1 MLYLVSTPIGNLEDI
16 TLRALRILKEV
27 DIIACEDT
35 RNTKKLLNYYNIENK
50 KLISYHE
57 HNEEKSSIQII
68 EYLKENKTI
77 ALVTDAGMPCIS
89 DPGYILIKKCISEN
103 IKVNTVP
110 GANAGLTALVSSG
123 IESYNYTFYGFLPRK
138 NNELRTKLNEI
149 LLQNTTA
156 IIYESPHR
164 IKNVVE
170 KIVELDSDR
179 EISVARELTKMYE
192 QIETDT
198 SQNILFQFNEE
209 KIKEKGEFV
218 LIISPNKNITREN
231 IDNNQLLEEV
241 EELVQSGMKNS
252 EAIKFVSRKYNINKR
267 EVYNLYH
274 EKNL

>member
-68 EYLKENKTI
+68 EYLKENKNI

-138 NNELRTKLNEI
+138 NNELRTKINEI

-170 KIVELDSDR
+170 KIVEIDSDR

-198 SQNILFQFNEE
+198 SQNILYQFNEE

-231 IDNNQLLEEV
+231 IDNNKLLEEV

-252 EAIKFVSRKYNINKR
+252 EAIKSVSKKYNINKR

>member
-68 EYLKENKTI
+68 EYLKENKNI

-170 KIVELDSDR
+170 KIVEIDSDR

-198 SQNILFQFNEE
+198 SQNILYQFNEE

-218 LIISPNKNITREN
+218 LIISPNKNIAREN
-231 IDNNQLLEEV
+231 IDNNKLLEEV

-252 EAIKFVSRKYNINKR
+252 EAIKSVSKKYNINKR